1 MGICEVHGAVTG
13 STGRNK
19 RFRRKILGHFGHV
32 ELGSPVKQLGGD
44 FGKYM
49 FRNIKYKRQI
59 WNGKRYVRDVGTEVV
74 IKLMEVIKVS
84 SVAAI
89 NT

>member
-1 MGICEVHGAVTG
+1 M
-13 STGRNK
+13 
-19 RFRRKILGHFGHV
+19 LGHFGHV
-32 ELGSPVKQLGGD
+32 ELGSPVKHLGGD

-49 FRNIKYKRQI
+49 FRNLKYKRQI
-59 WNGKRYVRDVGTEVV
+59 WNGKRYVRDVGIEVV

-84 SVAAI
+84 SRAAI